1 MSTVV
6 EPTTPVGM
14 RSQSNGAVSRAPSEI
29 YADGDRLFEVV
40 HGVRVE
46 KNMGVLQNVIAG
58 ILYRAM
64 APFCDQNQLG
74 WAVFET
80 LFAIPG
86 SGNDRKPDVAF
97 VSFDRWAK
105 DRPIPQSNAWPV
117 APDLA
122 VEVISPTD
130 NAFNMAAKVREYFAG
145 GVRQVWQVFSNT
157 EQVLIF
163 TAPDAVRILT
173 RTDTLTAE
181 PVIPGFQMAVAN
193 LFPLAEP
200 SQ

>member
-1 MSTVV
+1 MG
-6 EPTTPVGM
+6 ERPPD
-14 RSQSNGAVSRAPSEI
+14 PPIE
-29 YADGDRLFEVV
+29 RL
-40 HGVRVE
+40 
-46 KNMGVLQNVIAG
+46 AG
-58 ILYRAM
+58 
-64 APFCDQNQLG
+64 
-74 WAVFET
+74 
-80 LFAIPG
+80 
-86 SGNDRKPDVAF
+86 S
-97 VSFDRWAK
+97 
-105 DRPIPQSNAWPV
+105 
-117 APDLA
+117 PDLA

-163 TAPDAVRILT
+163 TAPDAVRVVT